1 MCLKI
6 KRRWIFIEF
15 LIYTIIILIA
25 LIISICAFI
34 IIITQFIYKNE
45 QILQIKRIR
54 KNLSNKDFYEYKKRY
69 NLILNLENNKVLL
82 NKFENKIKE
91 LDYTIEDFNDSN
103 FILNNIVFQYPICVM
118 DNSIA
123 DSYLKR
129 NILKL
134 NENINES
141 TINRAIKLYYKEK
154 EMK

>member
-1 MCLKI
+1 M
-6 KRRWIFIEF
+6 
-15 LIYTIIILIA
+15 
-25 LIISICAFI
+25 
-34 IIITQFIYKNE
+34 
-45 QILQIKRIR
+45 
-54 KNLSNKDFYEYKKRY
+54 SNKDFYEYKKRY
-69 NLILNLENNKVLL
+69 NFILNLKDNKIFLD
-82 NKFENKIKE
+82 KFENEIKE
-91 LDYTIEDFNDSN
+91 LNYNIEDFDDNN

-129 NILKL
+129 TILNL